1 MYVVAETNYNTNW
14 RMQLLLERLISAM
27 PAIFV
32 CQMIGAQLSKQDSYP
47 SVWKRS
53 SSSVS
58 AKKTHP
64 QLHRVPREC
73 FLNA

>member
-58 AKKTHP
+58 AKKT